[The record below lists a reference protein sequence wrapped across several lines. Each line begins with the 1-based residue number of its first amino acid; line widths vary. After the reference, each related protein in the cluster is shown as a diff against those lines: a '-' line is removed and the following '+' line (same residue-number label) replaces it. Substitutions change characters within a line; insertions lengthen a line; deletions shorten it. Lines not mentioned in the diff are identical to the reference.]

1 MRRFFLKNKKRNT
14 QERSD
19 LFREKTV
26 VHKDSEH
33 RIATAQSPST
43 PPPGVDAEGAYP
55 LKTPQKGLRTIDKKT
70 VKHTLR
76 MTEKESQKLQKWADR
91 AGLTKAEYVRQKVFG
106 KEPQPMPT
114 PAFWNHLADLS
125 AIHDQIHN
133 ITLRKQMQ
141 KLILEIQAEATLP
154 KEVRTDGN
162 NEAVAHQGPAEGS
175 N

>member
-1 MRRFFLKNKKRNT
+1 MENKNKKETRK
-14 QERSD
+14 EFDIKR
-19 LFREKTV
+19 KKY

-43 PPPGVDAEGAYP
+43 PLPGVDAEGAYP

-91 AGLTKAEYVRQKVFG
+91 AGLPKAEYVRQKVFG

-114 PAFWNHLADLS
+114 SAFWNHLAELS
-125 AIHDQIHN
+125 AIHDQTNN
-133 ITLRKQMQ
+133 IALRKQIQ
-141 KLILEIQAEATLP
+141 KLILEIQAEATSP
-154 KEVRTDGN
+154 KEVTNHGD
-162 NEAVAHQGPAEGS
+162 NETVAH
-175 N
+175 